1 MYEIKKTS
9 DLVSLVQA
17 RNCAELR
24 STNRIN
30 SAHLNVHLP

>member
-9 DLVSLVQA
+9 DLVQA

-24 STNRIN
+24 STNCIN
-30 SAHLNVHLP
+30 SAYSNVHLP